1 MGFAQL
7 ILYNVQWYAVEV
19 DKMTRIDGNSE
30 DDFSLSEVEVEEE
43 EEEESNKGKSME
55 HRFRSARSLHVE
67 VLFLFLENQ
76 TWATLLSQFYPKKS
90 IRAILDTFQHN
101 DHPPLLDVKV
111 LQEIDEDID
120 YFPEKRTGVR
130 TT

>member
-1 MGFAQL
+1 MATLCMRCFKIMGFAQL

-76 TWATLLSQFYPKKS
+76 T
-90 IRAILDTFQHN
+90 
-101 DHPPLLDVKV
+101 
-111 LQEIDEDID
+111 
-120 YFPEKRTGVR
+120 
-130 TT
+130 